1 MRFDW
6 PEDTPEK
13 FSHEIISAKH
23 DWHKDE
29 KFSDDGIADLLD
41 RYPRENLGLYSF
53 PDHAEGRV
61 KAMHGRALDLSGA
74 ELIRAVKKGRIWLNL
89 RAVNKYLPEYEEIKQ
104 RLFSNL
110 DSAAHIKTLKQDVGV
125 LISSPHIHVHYHLDI
140 PLVCLVQLRG
150 EKTVYLYPAKA
161 PFATA
166 EQIEAVVLREQEEE
180 MLYQHGFEDYVA
192 KIDMKPGD
200 AITWPQNAPHRVQNS
215 DMMNVSLSC
224 EYMTPTALLRANALY
239 TNGVLRRSM
248 GMDATL
254 PKGGG
259 VDLLS
264 KAILARGIKL
274 FRKTPDKQITP
285 ITFEIDKNTLEV
297 TPLQEIVAAE

>member
-6 PEDTPEK
+6 PKDTSEK
-13 FSHEIISAKH
+13 FSKEIISAKH
-23 DWHKDE
+23 DWHTDSQ
-29 KFSDDGIADLLD
+29 FSDDGLAELLD
-41 RYPRENLGLYSF
+41 RYPREKLGLYAF
-53 PDHAEGRV
+53 PEHAEGKV
-61 KAMHGRALDLSGA
+61 KAIHGRAPELSGA

-89 RAVNKYLPEYEEIKQ
+89 RAVNKFLPEYEEIKQ
-104 RLFSNL
+104 RLFSEL
-110 DSAAHIKTLKQDVGV
+110 DVAAKVRSLKQDVGV

-150 EKTVYLYPAKA
+150 EKTVFLYPAKA

-180 MLYQHGFEDYVA
+180 MEYQHGFEENVA
-192 KIDMKPGD
+192 KIIMKPGD

-239 TNGVLRRSM
+239 TNGVMRRSM
-248 GMDATL
+248 GIEASL
-254 PKGGG
+254 PKMGG
-259 VDLLS
+259 VGLLS
-264 KAILARGIKL
+264 KACLARGIKL
-274 FRKTPDKQITP
+274 FRKTTEKQITP
-285 ITFEIDKNTLEV
+285 ITFEIEKNTLEV
-297 TPLQEIVAAE
+297 KQLQEFAVAE